1 VRTFGNIVKILA
13 LGFFV
18 GILCFAI
25 PRHVMASEPVG
36 IQVTPLRA
44 YPAQQPGSTTKGSLT
59 LTNYTTSPQYIA
71 LSVESFKTINEAYDY
86 SFGSDEATKWV
97 QFAEPFVT
105 LAPKQSKVAEYT
117 IAVPSSAA
125 PGGKYLSLVSTIS
138 PTAGTQGVTEIH
150 RVASLVYLQVNGA
163 LTKKGQLLSF
173 DLPKLSTR
181 QTVTA
186 QVRVANAG
194 NTHFESRVGFSVQRW
209 LLGSPTNDNFQ
220 VKGIILPGTVR
231 QLSTKIHTPSLP
243 GLYRVTAD
251 YSPPQGGTIK
261 LSHLVLYIPI
271 WFMIILVL
279 ALGTIIVFVIRL
291 WRTHKRT

>member
-1 VRTFGNIVKILA
+1 VKIVKYSVKILA
-13 LGFFV
+13 IVLFV
-18 GILCFAI
+18 SLLWLNT
-25 PRHVMASEPVG
+25 PRALASEPVG

-44 YPAQQPGSTTKGSLT
+44 YPAQSPGATTKGSLT

-71 LSVESFKTINEAYDY
+71 LSVESFKTVNEAYDY

-97 QFAEPFVT
+97 QFSEPFTT

-117 IAVPSSAA
+117 IAVPASAA

-163 LTKKGQLLSF
+163 LTKQGSLLSF
-173 DLPKLSTR
+173 DLPKFSTR
-181 QTVTA
+181 QTATA
-186 QVRVANAG
+186 QVRVANSG
-194 NTHFESRVGFSVQRW
+194 NTHFESRVGFTMQRW

-220 VKGIILPGTVR
+220 VAGLILPSTVR
-231 QLSTKIHTPSLP
+231 QLTTELHTPSLP

-251 YSPPQGGTIK
+251 YSPPQGGTTK

-271 WFMIILVL
+271 WFMIILLV
-279 ALGTIIVFVIRL
+279 ALGTLTVLIIRL
-291 WRTHKRT
+291 WRTHRKR